1 MTETAP
7 KNKQETA
14 HTTWPAADVET
25 VVDGMRRVID
35 QAFTDVTRWPAVRYG
50 DIWAPPVD
58 VEETDEAY
66 VLDAELPGV
75 ERKNVEIELV
85 GNELA
90 ITGEVKETKRAGVV
104 RRQTRRSGPFEYRIT
119 LPEPVNAEDIDA
131 SLRNGVLKVTVPK
144 SERAQ
149 RRKIQLKA

>member
-1 MTETAP
+1 MTETVP
-7 KNKQETA
+7 KKKQETA
-14 HTTWPAADVET
+14 HSTWPEADVET
-25 VVDGMRRVID
+25 VVEGMRRVLD
-35 QAFTDVTRWPAVRYG
+35 QAFTDVTRWPAVRSG

-66 VLDAELPGV
+66 VLEAELPGV
-75 ERKNVEIELV
+75 QRKDVDIELV

-90 ITGEVKETKRAGVV
+90 ISGEVKETKRDGVV
-104 RRQTRRSGPFEYRIT
+104 RRQTRRSGPFAYRIT
-119 LPEPVNAEDIDA
+119 LPEPVNAEDVDA